1 MFFSPESIVL
11 KGFFIQIAFHR
22 WQKIDKL
29 ARQPQLNL
37 QQYEILESMS

>member
-11 KGFFIQIAFHR
+11 KGFFIQIAFDR

-29 ARQPQLNL
+29 VRQTLLN
-37 QQYEILESMS
+37 